1 MVLIVDSGST
11 KSEWTI
17 LNNDKVVLQRELEG
31 ISPFFHNEDQM
42 MRTFREIP
50 PDGVRQIHYYG
61 TGCSTGANRAKVHL
75 ALKQAFPQ
83 VQLVEVDSD
92 IMGAARGLCQH
103 DPGIAGILGTGSN
116 SCVFDG
122 ESIIE
127 QHGGL
132 GYILGDEGSGAV
144 LGKMLMQDY
153 LNHKLPSHLEQE
165 LKEQY
170 NVNRTLLLQKVYRE
184 PLPNR
189 YLASFAP
196 IVHHYRLEPY
206 IQQLLSRHFR
216 AFFENLSLAFS
227 SYKELPLH
235 LTGSV
240 AWYFKAEILEVSKQF
255 PLKIGTIL
263 RTPTPGLIQ
272 FHSTPSL

>member
-1 MVLIVDSGST
+1 MILIVDSGST

-17 LNNDKVVLQRELEG
+17 LRDGEVTFQRVLEG
-31 ISPFFHNEDQM
+31 ISPFFHSDEEM
-42 MRTFREIP
+42 IRTFRQIP
-50 PDGVRQIHYYG
+50 SDGIRNIHYYG
-61 TGCSTGANRAKVHL
+61 TGCSTGPNRAKLHL
-75 ALKQAFPQ
+75 VLKKAFPGA
-83 VQLVEVDSD
+83 QLVEVDSD

-103 DPGIAGILGTGSN
+103 EPGIAGILGTGSN

-144 LGKMLMQDY
+144 LGKMLMQDF
-153 LNHKLPSHLEQE
+153 LNNRLPVELEEELLEQYS
-165 LKEQY
+165 L
-170 NVNRTLLLQKVYRE
+170 NRDLLLHKVYRE

-196 IVHHYRLEPY
+196 FVHHHRQESYV
-206 IQQLLSRHFR
+206 QGLLARHFKS
-216 AFFENLSLAFS
+216 FLENLSWAFS
-227 SYKELPLH
+227 NYTDLPLH

-240 AWYFKAEILEVSKQF
+240 AWYFITEVLEASKQF
-255 PLKIGTIL
+255 PFEIGTIL
-263 RTPTPGLIQ
+263 RGPTPGLIQ
-272 FHSTPSL
+272 FHSTF

>member
-17 LNNDKVVLQRELEG
+17 LKDGKITFQHTLEG
-31 ISPFFHNEDQM
+31 VSPFFYDEEQM
-42 MRTFREIP
+42 ARVFRQIP
-50 PDGVRQIHYYG
+50 SEGVRHIHYYG
-61 TGCSTGANRAKVHL
+61 TGCNDGANRAKVHR
-75 ALKQAFPQ
+75 ALKRAFSEA
-83 VQLVEVDSD
+83 QLVEVDSD

-144 LGKMLMQDY
+144 LGKMLMQDFS
-153 LNHKLPSHLEQE
+153 NHKLPSHLEQE

>member
-1 MVLIVDSGST
+1 MILIVDSGST

-17 LNNDKVVLQRELEG
+17 LDGAEIVLQKILEG
-31 ISPFFHNEDQM
+31 ISPFFHDDEEMIQA
-42 MRTFREIP
+42 FRQIP
-50 PDGVRQIHYYG
+50 PKGVRQIHYYG
-61 TGCSTGANRAKVHL
+61 TGCSTGPNRAKVHL
-75 ALKQAFPQ
+75 ALKKAFPE

-103 DPGIAGILGTGSN
+103 EPGIAGILGTGSN

-122 ESIIE
+122 NSIIK

-144 LGKMLMQDY
+144 LGKMMMQDF
-153 LNHKLPSHLEQE
+153 LNHKLPAHLENE
-165 LKEQY
+165 LEGQFSL
-170 NVNRTLLLQKVYRE
+170 NRELLLHKVYRQ

-196 IVHHYRLEPY
+196 FVHHYREDGY
-206 IQQLLSRHFR
+206 IQGLLARHFND
-216 AFFENLSLAFS
+216 FFESLLWAFS
-227 SYKELPLH
+227 DYTDLPLH

-240 AWYFKAEILEVSKQF
+240 SWYFKAEILRASKQF
-255 PLKIGTIL
+255 PFEIGTIL
-263 RTPTPGLIQ
+263 KGPTPGLIQ
-272 FHSTPSL
+272 FHSTP